1 MIDHFAAATKYYQ
14 WIHVDKQRDE
24 KESPYKL
31 TIDSWLYVDRFDS
44 LKMAYNFGLE
54 EFRFPYPV
62 VEGSF
67 LRGIVQVESIED

>member
-31 TIDSWLYVDRFDS
+31 TIAHGFMSIALIP
-44 LKMAYNFGLE
+44 LKWPYNFGLE

-62 VEGSF
+62 VESSF